1 MILKGTSPYTLVRGT
16 YDPENDSDFKIL
28 TPGFTL

>member
-1 MILKGTSPYTLVRGT
+1 MILKGTPPYKSVRGT
-16 YDPENDSDFKIL
+16 NDPENDSDFKIL